1 MEKKGTEKK
10 GTEKRDLG
18 TERKPHRGR
27 RQKMTKG
34 QIVSNVVLV
43 LAIAVFLFSGF
54 KLWEIFLEYH
64 RGTSEY
70 DSLREVAIQS
80 EPSNTPEEEE
90 IAFSVDFATLREM
103 NPEVVGWIRF
113 DEPSQI
119 SYPLVR
125 GADNEKYLH
134 TTFEGKENA
143 AGALFVDADNA
154 ADFTDRNTF
163 IYGHNMK
170 NGSMFGQL
178 RKYKDSAFCSEYPY
192 FYIYTPDRRE
202 VTYQVFAVCI
212 VKDTS
217 DSYRKW
223 YNSDED
229 YQGYIDSIRSIS
241 KVQTDVEVGADSQ
254 IVSLSTCTNVSD
266 DERMLVHGVK
276 ISEKVSGDGTGEKE
290 E

>member
-1 MEKKGTEKK
+1 MEKK

-18 TERKPHRGR
+18 TERKHHRGR
-27 RQKMTKG
+27 QQKMTKG
-34 QIVSNVVLV
+34 QIVSNVVLA

-54 KLWEIFLEYH
+54 KLWEIFSEYH

-178 RKYKDSAFCSEYPY
+178 RKYKDSAF
-192 FYIYTPDRRE
+192 
-202 VTYQVFAVCI
+202 AVNI
-212 VKDTS
+212 
-217 DSYRKW
+217 R
-223 YNSDED
+223 
-229 YQGYIDSIRSIS
+229 ISIFIH
-241 KVQTDVEVGADSQ
+241 
-254 IVSLSTCTNVSD
+254 
-266 DERMLVHGVK
+266 RM
-276 ISEKVSGDGTGEKE
+276 DGK
-290 E
+290 